1 MHLFLFTNSAHGM
14 EAFLTKN
21 EQEDGTVLR
30 LRKPRTEWNR
40 NDRSSTQNGTEQN
53 EKRTERLKKR
63 NEKGTI

>member
-1 MHLFLFTNSAHGM
+1 M

-63 NEKGTI
+63 NENGTI

>member
-30 LRKPRTEWNR
+30 LRKPRR
-40 NDRSSTQNGTEQN
+40 NGTGMTVLLL
-53 EKRTERLKKR
+53 RTERNRTKR
-63 NEKGTI
+63 ERND